1 MAEKRATA
9 EAGARPRTAST
20 RSSRAPGAAEASRA
34 EPPPKAEPKAAPRE
48 HVCNVAFC
56 PIGLALSSV
65 QGAAP
70 DVLEHLLKA
79 AQEFFLAARA
89 VMDNRAKDFE
99 DESDKSHLER
109 IEIS

>member
-1 MAEKRATA
+1 MAGTETTTEGTTGTRRKTA
-9 EAGARPRTAST
+9 EPRGPQPREEPQTA
-20 RSSRAPGAAEASRA
+20 PE
-34 EPPPKAEPKAAPRE
+34 RE

-56 PIGLALSSV
+56 PIGLALSTV

-70 DVLEHLLKA
+70 DVMEHLLKA

-89 VMDNRAKDFE
+89 VMENRANDFE
-99 DESDKSHLER
+99 DAPGERRVER

>member
-1 MAEKRATA
+1 MAGT
-9 EAGARPRTAST
+9 RTTQERST
-20 RSSRAPGAAEASRA
+20 GAAKAA
-34 EPPPKAEPKAAPRE
+34 EPPPEGARAEGATEASTERE

-56 PIGLALSSV
+56 PIGLALSTV

-99 DESDKSHLER
+99 DAPADHGMQR

>member
-1 MAEKRATA
+1 MAETKTARKATTASRGRTRATA
-9 EAGARPRTAST
+9 ERPEEPTPTAGA
-20 RSSRAPGAAEASRA
+20 APT
-34 EPPPKAEPKAAPRE
+34 KE

-65 QGAAP
+65 QGTAP

-79 AQEFFLAARA
+79 GQEFFLAMRA
-89 VMDNRAKDFE
+89 VVDNRAKDFE
-99 DESDKSHLER
+99 GAPSKDTMQR

>member
-1 MAEKRATA
+1 MVETKTSGRGTGPRKT
-9 EAGARPRTAST
+9 EARSEEPREE
-20 RSSRAPGAAEASRA
+20 PAAAQ
-34 EPPPKAEPKAAPRE
+34 RE

-56 PIGLALSSV
+56 PIGLALSTV

-79 AQEFFLAARA
+79 AQEFLLAAKAVIDARA
-89 VMDNRAKDFE
+89 
-99 DESDKSHLER
+99 SDLEGEPASGSLQR

>member
-1 MAEKRATA
+1 MAETKTDVGRKV
-9 EAGARPRTAST
+9 GSRKGRTGP
-20 RSSRAPGAAEASRA
+20 AP
-34 EPPPKAEPKAAPRE
+34 PPPKAEAPARE
-48 HVCNVAFC
+48 HICNVAFC
-56 PIGLALSSV
+56 PIGLALSTV

-79 AQEFFLAARA
+79 TQEFMLAARA

-99 DESDKSHLER
+99 DEPTDGVLRR

>member
-1 MAEKRATA
+1 MDETKTA
-9 EAGARPRTAST
+9 GRTSGPRKTE
-20 RSSRAPGAAEASRA
+20 PGSEPPREEASA
-34 EPPPKAEPKAAPRE
+34 SGPRE

-56 PIGLALSSV
+56 PIGLALSTM

-79 AQEFFLAARA
+79 AQEFLLAAKAVIDARA
-89 VMDNRAKDFE
+89 SDFE
-99 DESDKSHLER
+99 GETAGGSLQR

>member
-1 MAEKRATA
+1 MMAGTRTTQERSAGTA
-9 EAGARPRTAST
+9 KAADRPPERPRDDEREQTSD
-20 RSSRAPGAAEASRA
+20 
-34 EPPPKAEPKAAPRE
+34 RE

-56 PIGLALSSV
+56 PIGLALSTV

-70 DVLEHLLKA
+70 DVMEHLLKA

-99 DESDKSHLER
+99 DAPVDRGMER

>member
-1 MAEKRATA
+1 MTGTETRAEGGKAHDTEETA
-9 EAGARPRTAST
+9 AGG
-20 RSSRAPGAAEASRA
+20 APGPTEEAT
-34 EPPPKAEPKAAPRE
+34 PPGRD

-56 PIGLALSSV
+56 PIGLALSTV

-89 VMDNRAKDFE
+89 VMDARAQDLAGERRE
-99 DESDKSHLER
+99 DGLER
-109 IEIS
+109 IEIT

>member
-1 MAEKRATA
+1 MATTKTTA
-9 EAGARPRTAST
+9 ERGKGSEKTAEE
-20 RSSRAPGAAEASRA
+20 PPA
-34 EPPPKAEPKAAPRE
+34 EPRPAREPQAATQGE

-56 PIGLALSSV
+56 PIGLALSTV

-79 AQEFFLAARA
+79 AQEFLLAARA
-89 VMDNRAKDFE
+89 VIDNRAKDFE
-99 DESDKSHLER
+99 GAPEEGGLER

>member
-1 MAEKRATA
+1 MTGTETTA
-9 EAGARPRTAST
+9 EGRAAHGKEAAAARG
-20 RSSRAPGAAEASRA
+20 APGPAEEAT
-34 EPPPKAEPKAAPRE
+34 PPGRD

-56 PIGLALSSV
+56 PIGLALSTV

-89 VMDNRAKDFE
+89 VMDNRAE
-99 DESDKSHLER
+99 DLGGERREDGLER
-109 IEIS
+109 IEIT

>member
-1 MAEKRATA
+1 MADSKTGAARKS
-9 EAGARPRTAST
+9 GARKPKAKTQGEPAAARTET
-20 RSSRAPGAAEASRA
+20 AARA
-34 EPPPKAEPKAAPRE
+34 ETEAASA

-56 PIGLALSSV
+56 PIGLALSTV

-79 AQEFFLAARA
+79 AQEFLLAARA
-89 VMDNRAKDFE
+89 VIDNRAKDF
-99 DESDKSHLER
+99 DGSARGAGLER

>member
-1 MAEKRATA
+1 MAETTT
-9 EAGARPRTAST
+9 GARRT
-20 RSSRAPGAAEASRA
+20 RAPRPTAPASA
-34 EPPPKAEPKAAPRE
+34 PPEPETAPGTAPRE

-56 PIGLALSSV
+56 PIGLALSTV

-89 VMDNRAKDFE
+89 VMDNRAQDFE
-99 DESDKSHLER
+99 DEPTDGVLRR

>member
-1 MAEKRATA
+1 MAGTKTTEQS
-9 EAGARPRTAST
+9 G
-20 RSSRAPGAAEASRA
+20 SRADAAAEEPRAEQPSAQAGAAE
-34 EPPPKAEPKAAPRE
+34 RE

-56 PIGLALSSV
+56 PIGLALSTM

-89 VMDNRAKDFE
+89 VIDNRAKD
-99 DESDKSHLER
+99 LEGTPEEGGLQR